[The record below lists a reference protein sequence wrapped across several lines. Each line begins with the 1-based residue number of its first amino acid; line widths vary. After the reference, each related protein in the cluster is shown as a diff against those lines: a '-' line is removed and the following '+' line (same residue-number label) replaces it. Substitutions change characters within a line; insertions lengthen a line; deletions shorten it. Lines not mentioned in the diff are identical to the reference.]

1 MSEKPTPATAQGS
14 AGSSGDRKDI
24 NPVLNKRSYGPQK
37 YNRQEDRYQGERF
50 HNNYK
55 SHHGRGNSSDQYMP
69 QGNSG
74 NQFYNS
80 RGNSRDRFN
89 NPRGYSSD
97 RFNSNKH
104 NQRNSGD
111 KYPRDHSLQPRPS
124 TSEFSGVD
132 SVYDIINDKNNQS
145 NNNKQV
151 MRERNEIHGDGKPNN
166 KFQRDA
172 NKRDLE
178 SLKEKTTDG
187 VAFIKQFNKPKKM
200 RGQQHEKQMRG
211 SSGHPKRPVGNGSN
225 KFGGDRNR
233 PKVNRYNSDVF
244 INAVLPTQSHPELFS
259 YEQLSQELLQEQQQP
274 VSCEIEKAVKPV
286 EKRKSSSKLMNG
298 VKISNAKGQGN
309 IPNEFKRR
317 KKASRL
323 TQLQRIR
330 KGVPVNSDDDDDQD
344 YVQVVNK
351 KTREE
356 KKKKIQEIIMNTRLS
371 RDRTRKD
378 CQLPKATDEVENVPP
393 QCNTDIDRQVT
404 SMANTDEC
412 KTVSPQSDVAKCI
425 ENDSSDESDF
435 EFNSRNQRKSE
446 AHKMSDNLASD
457 LAKYL
462 EKAEQTKCTEP
473 KDLSLA
479 DLKGMLQARNGNT
492 QACRRKSEDQE
503 IESQMQR
510 LNIHDIETEKDT
522 GAEMKQ
528 NVAKL
533 LEENV
538 TKENSD
544 RSMVIGHDGNV
555 VATEGSSIINK
566 LEELQVVPVE
576 IHTVPNSEIVS
587 KTCLMEEK
595 SETNNDK
602 DLEMAQE
609 KQEVQ
614 KEGKDEIKNGGQTL
628 GVSPLLVIF
637 H

>member
-1 MSEKPTPATAQGS
+1 MSNLVLRYLTYRKKNFLSHLCTFSGKIYLHSDFSFSAQGS

-211 SSGHPKRPVGNGSN
+211 
-225 KFGGDRNR
+225 KF
-233 PKVNRYNSDVF
+233 
-244 INAVLPTQSHPELFS
+244 
-259 YEQLSQELLQEQQQP
+259 
-274 VSCEIEKAVKPV
+274 
-286 EKRKSSSKLMNG
+286 KL
-298 VKISNAKGQGN
+298 
-309 IPNEFKRR
+309 
-317 KKASRL
+317 
-323 TQLQRIR
+323 R
-330 KGVPVNSDDDDDQD
+330 KGRFKIYLWLSLIFLS
-344 YVQVVNK
+344 VQV
-351 KTREE
+351 
-356 KKKKIQEIIMNTRLS
+356 LS
-371 RDRTRKD
+371 
-378 CQLPKATDEVENVPP
+378 
-393 QCNTDIDRQVT
+393 
-404 SMANTDEC
+404 
-412 KTVSPQSDVAKCI
+412 
-425 ENDSSDESDF
+425 
-435 EFNSRNQRKSE
+435 
-446 AHKMSDNLASD
+446 
-457 LAKYL
+457 
-462 EKAEQTKCTEP
+462 
-473 KDLSLA
+473 
-479 DLKGMLQARNGNT
+479 
-492 QACRRKSEDQE
+492 
-503 IESQMQR
+503 
-510 LNIHDIETEKDT
+510 NI
-522 GAEMKQ
+522 
-528 NVAKL
+528 N
-533 LEENV
+533 
-538 TKENSD
+538 
-544 RSMVIGHDGNV
+544 
-555 VATEGSSIINK
+555 
-566 LEELQVVPVE
+566 
-576 IHTVPNSEIVS
+576 
-587 KTCLMEEK
+587 
-595 SETNNDK
+595 
-602 DLEMAQE
+602 
-609 KQEVQ
+609 
-614 KEGKDEIKNGGQTL
+614 
-628 GVSPLLVIF
+628 
-637 H
+637 